1 MKKKRNLVG
10 NCLGNS
16 QQNYYMVGE
25 KGDIRGKGKRG
36 KMKTGVNGKIPWDEE
51 T

>member
-25 KGDIRGKGKRG
+25 KGDTRGKGKRG
-36 KMKTGVNGKIPWDEE
+36 RMKTGVNRKISQNEE

>member
-25 KGDIRGKGKRG
+25 KGDTRGKGKRG
-36 KMKTGVNGKIPWDEE
+36 GMKTGIDGKILRDEE